1 MAGAKRTAKKKTTDT
16 TGRIYQMKIT
26 LLGVEPGAWRR
37 FAVQADIG
45 LAKLHDVIQIVMGWE
60 NYHLHQFITKDRRS
74 YLPASDEFDLNPDE
88 ADESKFRLCDLLKRA
103 RARML
108 YEYDFGDGWA
118 HELVLEKIVPPE
130 QGVRYPVCLA
140 GERACPP
147 EDCGGAWGYGN
158 LLQVVGDPDHE
169 DHEDALEWLGDDFD
183 PEHFDLEEV
192 NRTLRDYC

>member
-103 RARML
+103 RARMF

-140 GERACPP
+140 GVSVGRTRLSPRRLRRSVGVRESAAGCRRPRSRGPRRRA
-147 EDCGGAWGYGN
+147 GVAWG
-158 LLQVVGDPDHE
+158 
-169 DHEDALEWLGDDFD
+169 
-183 PEHFDLEEV
+183 
-192 NRTLRDYC
+192 RLRP